1 MDSDMNDT
9 ESVLS
14 RKELD
19 ENVQKLPPS
28 FPEGGTKG
36 WLAVLACWCVM
47 FNTFGYINAFGIYE
61 AYYEEKFLKN
71 ETSSSIAWIG
81 SLQTFFMFS
90 SGLVSGPLMDRFG
103 PKVIMIPCSMLFVLS
118 VMLTSLC
125 TDYYQFILAQG
136 VLGGLTNGLT
146 YTPALTA
153 VNHYFMKKRPL
164 AIGIASSGS
173 SLAGVIFPVALDRM
187 LNKTNLGFGWSVRI
201 IGFLMLA
208 LSIIACVTV
217 SSNAPK
223 RKSGSPFVLAAWK
236 NPTYTM
242 QIAGLF
248 LVIWAMFFPFFY
260 IPSYAESISISLQMS
275 FYLISITNAGSMFGR
290 LLGGALANQIGRF
303 NTLAGSSVICGILTL
318 CWISINSLSGM
329 IVFSV
334 LFGFFSGTVIGL
346 FPATIAMTAPQ
357 PNEIG
362 SYMGMGLGVLSF
374 AGLTGTP
381 ITGAMITHY
390 GSYHPAMIFAGVCS
404 LVGAAIIFGARL
416 RLAGGQLVA

>member
-1 MDSDMNDT
+1 VQIKYSTENHHKLSSYSCPTVKMNGDMNDT

-14 RKELD
+14 QKELK
-19 ENVQKLPPS
+19 ENAPKSPPS

-61 AYYEEKFLKN
+61 AYYKETFLKN
-71 ETSSSIAWIG
+71 ETLSNNSWIG

-90 SGLVSGPLMDRFG
+90 AGLVSGPLMDRFG
-103 PKVIMIPCSMLFVLS
+103 PKLIHPIYSDQF
-118 VMLTSLC
+118 MLTSLC

-164 AIGIASSGS
+164 ALGIASSGS

-208 LSIIACVTV
+208 LSIIVCATV

-223 RKSGSPFVLAAWK
+223 RKSGPPFVLGAWK

-248 LVIWAMFFPFFY
+248 LIIWAMLVPFFY
-260 IPSYAESISISLQMS
+260 IPSYAETIGISI
-275 FYLISITNAGSMFGR
+275 
-290 LLGGALANQIGRF
+290 
-303 NTLAGSSVICGILTL
+303 
-318 CWISINSLSGM
+318 
-329 IVFSV
+329 
-334 LFGFFSGTVIGL
+334 
-346 FPATIAMTAPQ
+346 
-357 PNEIG
+357 
-362 SYMGMGLGVLSF
+362 
-374 AGLTGTP
+374 
-381 ITGAMITHY
+381 
-390 GSYHPAMIFAGVCS
+390 
-404 LVGAAIIFGARL
+404 
-416 RLAGGQLVA
+416 